1 MRMLIYSRILFKMIY
16 PLYVYLRSSVTII
29 RLLKSIGKTSQM
41 NNSVCV
47 SICIAYMFILH
58 TRSELLVVQKD
69 HALCMERDLPLISLI
84 IVLIGVNLCVA
95 YIFKNPS
102 CTFGTHTPKIFIHFS
117 TCFSSTSALKPP
129 VSNVK
134 LAL

>member
-1 MRMLIYSRILFKMIY
+1 MIY

-84 IVLIGVNLCVA
+84 IVLIGVNLCLVKA
-95 YIFKNPS
+95 NLCFAHGHLNV
-102 CTFGTHTPKIFIHFS
+102 CAVKIFII
-117 TCFSSTSALKPP
+117 
-129 VSNVK
+129 
-134 LAL
+134 